1 MRKLTIHPIQHILK
15 LLDNNQRLSEQDAI
29 WLNSEGRRFF
39 TDKVKIKFHRIEA
52 DFYINGYK
60 ATQSHWDALCY
71 VLIIVSIKMKYQN
84 QHRLRP
90 RNSLVPLVKFKKA
103 GRHVRSQRK
112 LDSDEKRYKNY
123 KNIA

>member
-1 MRKLTIHPIQHILK
+1 
-15 LLDNNQRLSEQDAI
+15 
-29 WLNSEGRRFF
+29 
-39 TDKVKIKFHRIEA
+39 
-52 DFYINGYK
+52 
-60 ATQSHWDALCY
+60 
-71 VLIIVSIKMKYQN
+71 MKYQN